1 MPIVATRRIV
11 GSNHGPTTLNRRRV
25 KIYFQSYPGTSA
37 ASGIAGLQF
46 SVKVG
51 TSPVVTGT
59 TPGDGLI
66 EIWLASGETASLKVL
81 GTEYTVSALAGVPF
95 PITELRGVQQRL
107 NMLGYNAGTLHADNL
122 EAKKFI
128 MDGEGNERAVI
139 NFQSDNDPLFI
150 DALSGS
156 QTQARL
162 QKIVRGAGG
171 E

>member
-11 GSNHGPTTLNRRRV
+11 GSHHGPTTLNRRRV

-46 SVKVG
+46 TVKVG
-51 TSPVVTGT
+51 KSPVVTGT
-59 TPGDGLI
+59 TPKDGLI
-66 EIWLASGETASLKVL
+66 EIWLASGETASLKVM

-95 PITELRGVQQRL
+95 PIDELRGMQQRL
-107 NMLGYNAGTLHADNL
+107 NMLGYNAGPLHADNT

-139 NFQSDNDPLFI
+139 NFQSDHDPLFI
-150 DALSGS
+150 DALSGN
-156 QTQARL
+156 QTRATL
-162 QKIVRGAGG
+162 HKAVHDAGG

>member
-46 SVKVG
+46 TVKVG
-51 TSPVVTGT
+51 RSPVVTGT

-66 EIWLASGETASLKVL
+66 EIWLASGETASLKVM

>member
-1 MPIVATRRIV
+1 MPLVATRRIV

-25 KIYFQSYPGTSA
+25 KIYFQSYPGTAA

-46 SVKVG
+46 TLKVG
-51 TSPVVTGT
+51 RSPAVTGT
-59 TPGDGLI
+59 TPSDGHI
-66 EIWLASGETASLKVL
+66 EIWLAAGETASLKVMD
-81 GTEYTVSALAGVPF
+81 TEYTVSALVGVPF
-95 PITELRGVQQRL
+95 PIAELRGMQQRL
-107 NMLGYNAGTLHADNL
+107 NMLGYNAGALHADNL

-128 MDGEGNERAVI
+128 LDGEGNERAVL

-150 DALSGS
+150 DALSGA

-162 QKIVRGAGG
+162 QKVVRDAGG